1 MCGVHQLKLVTL
13 TLAAGCGLAFAPDS
27 FPAMLA
33 RAFLPWWAVLFLGLA
48 ALAMARGRWWWSAS
62 GFIAAALVA
71 APLRVPV
78 PDPVGKDGGS
88 GLRVATMN
96 LWQVNGRRSDAVRS
110 AVATDADVIA
120 FQEVNAIWA
129 AALEE
134 GLAVRYPYR
143 RAVPREDCYGI
154 ALFSRFPIGAIR
166 VAEVEGTPFILAD
179 AETDGGTV
187 RICAA
192 HAASPTSLMDFR
204 RRNAQLRWLARE
216 MGASDHPMLV
226 IGDLNTVHWD
236 DAYRRLC
243 RASGGRPA
251 STPLDITWPS
261 FGPLALIP
269 IDHVLLR
276 GPVEPAALSTFE
288 VAGSDHRG
296 IVADII
302 LTHES

>member
-1 MCGVHQLKLVTL
+1 MSGVDQLKLVTL
-13 TLAAGCGLAFAPDS
+13 TLAAGCGLAFVPDS

-33 RAFLPWWAVLFLGLA
+33 RAFLPWWALLFIGLA
-48 ALAMARGRWWWSAS
+48 AQAMVRGRWWWGAS
-62 GFIAAALVA
+62 GVTAAALVA

-78 PDPVGKDGGS
+78 LDSMGEEGGS

-96 LWQVNGRRSDAVRS
+96 LWQVNDRRMDAVRA

-120 FQEVNAIWA
+120 FQEVSATWY
-129 AALEE
+129 AALEK
-134 GLAVRYPYR
+134 GLAERYPYR

-154 ALFSRFPIGAIR
+154 ALFSRLPIGSLR
-166 VAEVEGTPFILAD
+166 VAEVEGTPFIIAD
-179 AETDGGTV
+179 AETGGGTV

-192 HAASPTSLMDFR
+192 HAASPTSLHDFR
-204 RRNAQLRWLARE
+204 RRNAQLGWLALE
-216 MGASDHPMLV
+216 MRASGHPMLV

-261 FGPLALIP
+261 VGPLALIP

-276 GPVEPAALSTFE
+276 GPVAPTALGTFE